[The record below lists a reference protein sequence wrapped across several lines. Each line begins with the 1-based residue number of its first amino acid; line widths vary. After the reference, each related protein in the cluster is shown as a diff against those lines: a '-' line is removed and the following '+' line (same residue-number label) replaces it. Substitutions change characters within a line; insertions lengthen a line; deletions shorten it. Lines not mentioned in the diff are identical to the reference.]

1 MGKERE
7 KLSPNVLG
15 MMRLS
20 TLLTYWYEKSVCE
33 AENFEERV
41 AVFTRI
47 VDILMVGL
55 CQLPKNMFRVT
66 KKSRE

>member
-55 CQLPKNMFRVT
+55 CLLPKNMFRVT